1 MLVKIEDINYSY
13 GNEIVTI
20 SAQCRIYTDDGA
32 TMLHERGINA
42 SVNIINDPEPKAR
55 LLDSLTTQAQEVKD
69 KFVQI
74 MGIVQNFYP
83 SAGSPR
89 EALALLG
96 QDVEGGIV

>member
-1 MLVKIEDINYSY
+1 MLVKIENINYSY
-13 GNEIVTI
+13 GNEIVKI
-20 SAQCRIYTDDGA
+20 SAQCRIYTDDG
-32 TMLHERGINA
+32 TTLLHERGISA
-42 SVNIINDPEPKAR
+42 SVNIVNDSDPKTR
-55 LLDSLTTQAQEVKD
+55 LLNMLTTQAQEVKD

-83 SAGSPR
+83 SASSPQ